1 MQGNANHSGDMK
13 ELQTTLEMHSV
24 NQKRTDFAL
33 TSLVNTKLYPTIAIP
48 MKIKIMIKK
57 QVDVDHPTRADNY
70 NLGSQE
76 AALGLC

>member
-1 MQGNANHSGDMK
+1 MQGNANHSGEMK

-33 TSLVNTKLYPTIAIP
+33 TALANTKLYPTIAIP

-57 QVDVDHPTRADNY
+57 QVEVDHLGRQAKRQLLVSADN
-70 NLGSQE
+70 
-76 AALGLC
+76 

>member
-33 TSLVNTKLYPTIAIP
+33 TSLATTKLYPTITIP
-48 MKIKIMIKK
+48 MIKIKIMIKK
-57 QVDVDHPTRADNY
+57 QVEVDHQGR
-70 NLGSQE
+70 
-76 AALGLC
+76 

>member
-33 TSLVNTKLYPTIAIP
+33 TSLANTKLYPTIAGWQDLAGFRRGQKWP
-48 MKIKIMIKK
+48 
-57 QVDVDHPTRADNY
+57 
-70 NLGSQE
+70 
-76 AALGLC
+76 